1 MAMIRLLGG
10 GAAAPQL
17 NRLQESPE
25 PDLMIPRRLVPCAVL
40 CCLAFANAGCRREQ
54 PQPRPAAPP
63 ELVAKVAIREPDQ
76 RARLRRGF
84 YEPGEEW
91 SWTARVFAVS
101 LDAPRTGRSLFLV
114 MDFALPGELMSQYRD
129 VTLTARVNGIEIGRK
144 TYNREGRYE
153 FVSQVPEPALKKQPA
168 EIEFELDKSA
178 KDPMNGRDL
187 GLIFVSVAFLE
198 YEETPQ
204 YRAEQMETAREGYRR
219 LLDGRRRQLSRTAEI
234 EMLKLFHKLPVWD
247 SLWYQNVRIIKNPLD
262 LWMMQQIIYEVRPDI
277 LVETGTWNGGSALY
291 FASVFNAF
299 GMGGARVLT
308 IDLGNYTQA
317 ASVNPLWKQHVTFY
331 QGSSVDPAIVAKIAG
346 QARGGKTLVTLDSDH
361 SARHVLNELKSYAP
375 LVSPGSYLIVEDTHI
390 DALPT
395 HPEQGPGP
403 MAAVEQFLKTDLGKQ
418 FERDDSREAMVMTF
432 NPGGWLRR
440 KDPAAKQQP

>member
-1 MAMIRLLGG
+1 
-10 GAAAPQL
+10 
-17 NRLQESPE
+17 
-25 PDLMIPRRLVPCAVL
+25 MIPRRLVPIAVL
-40 CCLAFANAGCRREQ
+40 CCLAFAGAGCRHQQ
-54 PQPRPAAPP
+54 PQPSPAATP
-63 ELVAKVAIREPDQ
+63 EPVTRVAIRDADQ

-84 YEPGEEW
+84 HDPGDEW
-91 SWTARVFAVS
+91 CWTARVFAVS
-101 LDAPRTGRSLFLV
+101 LDLPRTDRALFLV
-114 MDFALPGELMSQYRD
+114 LDFSLAEELMSQYRD
-129 VTLTARVNGIEIGRK
+129 VTLMARVNGIEIGRK

-153 FVSQVPEPALKKQPA
+153 FVSQVPRPALAKQPA
-168 EIEFELDKSA
+168 EVEFELDKSA
-178 KDPMNGRDL
+178 KDPINGRDL
-187 GLIFVSVAFLE
+187 GLIFVSAAFLE

-204 YRAEQMETAREGYRR
+204 YRAEQMETAREGYRK
-219 LLDGRRRQLSRTAEI
+219 LIDGRRRHLSRAAEI
-234 EMLKLFHKLPVWD
+234 EMVKLFHSLPVWD

-262 LWMMQQIIYEVRPDI
+262 LWMMQQILYEVRPEFVI
-277 LVETGTWNGGSALY
+277 ETGTWNGGSALY
-291 FASVFNAF
+291 FASVFTSF
-299 GMGGARVLT
+299 GMPGGRVLT
-308 IDLGNYTQA
+308 VDLGNFTQG

-346 QARGGKTLVTLDSDH
+346 QVRNAKTLVTLDSDH

-375 LVSPGSYLIVEDTHI
+375 MVSPGSYLIVEDTHI
-390 DALPT
+390 DAVPT

>member
-1 MAMIRLLGG
+1 
-10 GAAAPQL
+10 
-17 NRLQESPE
+17 
-25 PDLMIPRRLVPCAVL
+25 MIPRRLVPFAVL
-40 CCLAFANAGCRREQ
+40 CCLAFAGAGCRRKE
-54 PQPRPAAPP
+54 PQTRPAATPG
-63 ELVAKVAIREPDQ
+63 LVTRVAIREPDQ

-84 YEPGEEW
+84 YDPGDEW
-91 SWTARVFAVS
+91 CWTARVFAVS
-101 LDAPRTGRSLFLV
+101 LDVPRTDRSLFLV
-114 MDFALPGELMSQYRD
+114 LDFSLAEELMNQYRD
-129 VTLTARVNGIEIGRK
+129 VTLRARVNGIEIGRK

-153 FVSQVPEPALKKQPA
+153 FVSQAPEPALGKRPA

-178 KDPMNGRDL
+178 KDPINGRDL

-204 YRAEQMETAREGYRR
+204 YRREQMETAREGYRK
-219 LLDGRRRQLSRTAEI
+219 LLDGRRRHLSRTAEI
-234 EMLKLFHKLPVWD
+234 EMVKLFHNLPVWD

-262 LWMMQQIIYEVRPDI
+262 LWMMQQILYEVRPEFVI
-277 LVETGTWNGGSALY
+277 ETGTWNGGSALY
-291 FASVFNAF
+291 WASVFNAI
-299 GMGGARVLT
+299 GMPGARVLT
-308 IDLGNYTQA
+308 VDLGNFTQA

-331 QGSSVDPAIVAKIAG
+331 QGSSVDPAMVTKIAG
-346 QARGGKTLVTLDSDH
+346 QVRGGKTLVTLDSDH

-390 DALPT
+390 DAVPT

-440 KDPAAKQQP
+440 KDPAAKPAAALPQSERPR

>member
-1 MAMIRLLGG
+1 
-10 GAAAPQL
+10 
-17 NRLQESPE
+17 
-25 PDLMIPRRLVPCAVL
+25 MIPRRLVPIAVL
-40 CCLAFANAGCRREQ
+40 CCLAFAGAGCRRQQ
-54 PQPRPAAPP
+54 PQPRPAATPG
-63 ELVAKVAIREPDQ
+63 LVTRVAIREPGQ

-91 SWTARVFAVS
+91 CWTARVFAVS
-101 LDAPRTGRSLFLV
+101 LDVPRTDRSLFLV
-114 MDFALPGELMSQYRD
+114 LDFSLAEELMSQYRD
-129 VTLTARVNGIEIGRK
+129 VTLMARVNGIEIGRK
-144 TYNREGRYE
+144 TYNRAGRYE
-153 FVSQVPEPALKKQPA
+153 FVSQAPEPALGKRLA

-178 KDPMNGRDL
+178 RDPLNGRDL
-187 GLIFVSVAFLE
+187 GLIFVSAALLE

-204 YRAEQMETAREGYRR
+204 YRAEQMETARQGYRK
-219 LLDGRRRQLSRTAEI
+219 LIDGRRRHLSRTAEI
-234 EMLKLFHKLPVWD
+234 EMLKLFHSLPVWD

-262 LWMMQQIIYEVRPDI
+262 LWMMQQILYEVRPGFLI
-277 LVETGTWNGGSALY
+277 ETGTWNGGSALY

-299 GMGGARVLT
+299 GMGGGRVLT
-308 IDLGNYTQA
+308 VDLGNFTQA

-346 QARGGKTLVTLDSDH
+346 QVRGGKTLVTLDSNH
-361 SARHVLNELKSYAP
+361 SARHVLNELNYYAP
-375 LVSPGSYLIVEDTHI
+375 LVSPGSYLIVEDTHL
-390 DALPT
+390 DAVPT

-440 KDPAAKQQP
+440 KDPAAKQHP